1 MSGAAFGGCTD
12 VGGGGGGGGAVTER
26 ADWARAGTPAIA
38 VDAAI
43 SMEMVLRKNPSCN
56 YPFLNHRARFGVSV
70 RK

>member
-1 MSGAAFGGCTD
+1 
-12 VGGGGGGGGAVTER
+12 VIER

-43 SMEMVLRKNPSCN
+43 SMEMVLRKYSSCN
-56 YPFLNHRARFGVSV
+56 YPFLNHWATFSVSV

>member
-1 MSGAAFGGCTD
+1 MI
-12 VGGGGGGGGAVTER
+12 ER

-43 SMEMVLRKNPSCN
+43 SMEMVLRKYSSCN
-56 YPFLNHRARFGVSV
+56 YPFPNHWATFSVSV

>member
-12 VGGGGGGGGAVTER
+12 VAGGGGGGGAVIER

-43 SMEMVLRKNPSCN
+43 SIETLLRKNPSCH
-56 YPFLNHRARFGVSV
+56 YPFPNHWARFSVSV

>member
-1 MSGAAFGGCTD
+1 MI
-12 VGGGGGGGGAVTER
+12 ER
-26 ADWARAGTPAIA
+26 ADWARAGTPAVA

-43 SMEMVLRKNPSCN
+43 SIEMVLRKNPSCN

>member
-1 MSGAAFGGCTD
+1 M
-12 VGGGGGGGGAVTER
+12 ER

-43 SMEMVLRKNPSCN
+43 SMEMVLRKYPSYNC
-56 YPFLNHRARFGVSV
+56 PFPNHRATFSVSV